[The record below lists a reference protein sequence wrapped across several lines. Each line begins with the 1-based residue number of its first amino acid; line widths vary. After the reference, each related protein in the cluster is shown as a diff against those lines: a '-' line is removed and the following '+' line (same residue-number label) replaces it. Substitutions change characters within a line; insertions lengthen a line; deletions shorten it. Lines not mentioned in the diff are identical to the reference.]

1 MKPFI
6 KGSYSD
12 EDVIFLLQDISP
24 YVAEIATPER
34 EVLIQNGT
42 HYSEMLPVEYQ
53 PTAEYIALF
62 KETLQESADRIALSV
77 GIVAEQIIAS
87 KRKYYQGDLGK
98 TLEKDRK
105 SVV

>member
-42 HYSEMLPVEYQ
+42 HYSEMLPVEY
-53 PTAEYIALF
+53 
-62 KETLQESADRIALSV
+62 
-77 GIVAEQIIAS
+77 
-87 KRKYYQGDLGK
+87 
-98 TLEKDRK
+98 
-105 SVV
+105 